1 MTLRIPSEE
10 ELEARF
16 KGCAAS
22 HGLAL
27 HRIHLQSAARKGG
40 FAATAVLDCTCG
52 QRWLIRVGQ
61 AEVVAVNSDI
71 LVELR
76 KGREGQP
83 TSPPGHPGASPRTSS
98 RKGRTTPAS

>member
-1 MTLRIPSEE
+1 MMLRVQSEE
-10 ELEARF
+10 ELETRF
-16 KGCAAS
+16 RDCAAA

-40 FAATAVLDCTCG
+40 FAATVVLDCTCG
-52 QRWLIRVGQ
+52 QRWLMRVGQ
-61 AEVVAVNSDI
+61 AEVVTVSSDV

-83 TSPPGHPGASPRTSS
+83 TSPPGHPGSVPRTAP
-98 RKGRTTPAS
+98 RRARRNPAS